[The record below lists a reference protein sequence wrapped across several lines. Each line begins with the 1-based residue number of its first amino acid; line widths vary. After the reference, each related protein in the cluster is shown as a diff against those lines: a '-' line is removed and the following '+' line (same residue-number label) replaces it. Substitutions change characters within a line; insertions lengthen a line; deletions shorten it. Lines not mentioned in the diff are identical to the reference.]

1 MTNSWNKISS
11 FFVRFKDLTSMGFAT
26 VTASAISAIFWFYMA
41 SILGTEHYG
50 EISYFISISTL
61 ISVVSLLGFGNAL
74 LVYPA
79 KDVKIQ
85 PPVYFIALISSL
97 ITSVILFFIFY
108 NVGISLYV
116 IGFVI
121 FALVGGDL
129 LGRKLYRNYSKI
141 IISQKILM
149 VVLAIGLYYLL
160 GYQGVIL
167 GIALS
172 FFPYGILMYRVFK
185 EARIDFS
192 LIKSRFGFVIN
203 SYVLD
208 LSRIF
213 SGTIDRLI
221 VAPLFGFSL
230 LGNYQLGLQL
240 FSALSILPV
249 VVFQY
254 ILPHDASG
262 NPNKRL
268 KLITII
274 ISVIFAVL
282 SITLSPFVIP
292 VLFPKFTQA
301 VGVIQIISL
310 AIIPYTIIQTYVSQ
324 FLGNANSKVVLIG
337 SGVYLAVQISA
348 IIPLGKIFGINGI
361 ASSFVLAQI
370 SEFIYLLIMDR
381 FSQKKKLTK

>member
-381 FSQKKKLTK
+381 FSQKKQLTK